1 MPSPLP
7 RDELAFNFHP
17 GDEGV
22 DDDLEP
28 VLLRREHL
36 FVTLPRKR
44 GSGASGETCAPG
56 FPLSRE

>member
-7 RDELAFNFHP
+7 EDELAFNFHP
-17 GDEGV
+17 GGEGV

-28 VLLRREHL
+28 GLLG
-36 FVTLPRKR
+36 VSICPSPPRKR
-44 GSGASGETCAPG
+44 GSRASVETCAPG